1 MVRCTSPKC
10 VKRGNKCFRP
20 NGWLEWLA
28 RHKPRKRAEHS
39 AAYRQAKLDGLISP
53 ERSCV
58 WHTQRKRGLTRFG
71 RDLLAAN
78 VRGRARRL
86 FGVPRERL
94 VTNLQARRPQAGPV
108 SKRASDAV
116 ELTARGY
123 MMKSTWLGMG
133 TYGYVYL
140 GHDTGGHT
148 VAVKLQRLREGRMRN
163 TQLIDVPTF
172 EREVRMQQ
180 IFSTTAGIRAPHVLD
195 WYTTTDG
202 KYAMTVMEPIDGI
215 LNDLLKRHMQDRPF
229 LMYVARQL
237 KRLVN
242 NLAAHGLVHGDLHFS
257 NLAYILTDTHGR
269 IEPQIAL
276 IDFGRSHANVTGWQL
291 QNDTFWVWRSTYWLM
306 NDNMNRALRDVGF
319 PGSER
324 MRKATG
330 SATPSHTQLVR
341 YWRNVKA
348 ESSYLTG
355 AQEHELS

>member
-1 MVRCTSPKC
+1 MY
-10 VKRGNKCFRP
+10 
-20 NGWLEWLA
+20 A
-28 RHKPRKRAEHS
+28 
-39 AAYRQAKLDGLISP
+39 QAKRDGLISP
-53 ERSCV
+53 EVACV

-94 VTNLQARRPQAGPV
+94 VTNLQARRPRVGAV
-108 SKRASDAV
+108 SRPASDAV

-140 GHDTGGHT
+140 GHDTSGHT
-148 VAVKLQRLREGRMRN
+148 VAVKLQRLREGRLRN
-163 TQLIDVPTF
+163 TQLIDVRTF

-180 IFSTTAGIRAPHVLD
+180 IFSTTPGIRAPRVLD
-195 WYTTTDG
+195 WYTTTNG

-215 LNDLLKRHMQDRPF
+215 LNDLLKRHLQDRPF

-242 NLAAHGLVHGDLHFS
+242 NLAANGLVHGDLHFK
-257 NLAYILTDTHGR
+257 NLAYILKERDGR
-269 IEPQIAL
+269 TEPQITL
-276 IDFGRSHANVTGWQL
+276 IDFGRSHANVTGKHL
-291 QNDTFWVWRSTYWLM
+291 KNDAFWVWRSTHFLK
-306 NDNMNRALRDVGF
+306 NNNVNRALQDVGF

-324 MRKATG
+324 MLKATG
-330 SATPSHTQLVR
+330 SAHPSYAKVAK
-341 YWRNVKA
+341 YWHNVEA
-348 ESSYLTG
+348 ESSYLTD
-355 AQEHELS
+355 AQERDLS